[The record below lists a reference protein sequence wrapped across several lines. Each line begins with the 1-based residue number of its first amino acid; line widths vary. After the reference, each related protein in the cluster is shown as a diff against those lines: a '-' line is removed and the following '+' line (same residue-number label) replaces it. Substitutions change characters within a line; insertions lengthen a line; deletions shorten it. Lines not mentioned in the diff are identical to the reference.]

1 MNRSLHISLLLF
13 APLLFAPLLFAAPA
27 AAAGEADA
35 PRLATYSAPEVPVTL
50 NATVLVEAP
59 VVRLG
64 DLFHGLS
71 DLAATPV
78 ARSPAPGARVTLD
91 ARWLYNV
98 ARTYG
103 VPWKPQSALDAVV
116 VERTSQ
122 LIDRPRIEA
131 YLRDVLAEQGVLGDV
146 ELFFDTA
153 DVSMNLPSDAEASLR
168 LARWSYDPANGR
180 FLAQLVAPAEGA
192 ATARLTVN
200 GRAVNMI
207 EVPVPARRLGKGEV
221 ISDADIAWLRL
232 RADRL
237 GRNVVSDASALIG
250 QSPRRT
256 LREGQPIRA
265 NDLRQPVVI
274 AKNSL
279 VTIRLETDRMVL
291 TAQGRALQDGAQDQV
306 IRVMNTH
313 SNVVVSAVVEQSGLV
328 AVSRTNPPAMN

>member
-1 MNRSLHISLLLF
+1 MTMNHSLLF
-13 APLLFAPLLFAAPA
+13 ALFLIAPA
-27 AAAGEADA
+27 MLAGPPATAASETEASHLAAYTA
-35 PRLATYSAPEVPVTL
+35 PQVPVTL

-64 DLFHGLS
+64 DLFDGLQ
-71 DLAATPV
+71 DLAETPV
-78 ARSPAPGARVTLD
+78 ARAPAPGARVTLD
-91 ARWLYNV
+91 ARWLYTV
-98 ARTYG
+98 ARNYG
-103 VPWKPQSALDAVV
+103 VPWQPQSSLDSVV
-116 VERTSQ
+116 VERASQ
-122 LIDRPRIEA
+122 VIDRERIEA
-131 YLRDVLAEQGVLGDV
+131 YLRDVLADQGVLGDV

-153 DVSMNLPSDAEASLR
+153 DLTMNLPSDADDSLR
-168 LARWSYDPANGR
+168 LARWSFDPANGR
-180 FLAQLVAPAEGA
+180 FQAKLVAPADGA
-192 ATARLTVN
+192 AAARLTVN

-207 EVPVPARRLGKGEV
+207 EVPVPARRLSKGDV
-221 ISDADIAWLRL
+221 IGDGDITWIRL

-237 GRNVVSDASALIG
+237 GRNVLSDASALIG

-256 LREGQPIRA
+256 LREGQPVRA

-274 AKNSL
+274 AKNSM

-328 AVSRTNPPAMN
+328 AVSKANPPAMN

>member
-1 MNRSLHISLLLF
+1 MNRRLLISLLLL
-13 APLLFAPLLFAAPA
+13 APLLLAGPA
-27 AAAGEADA
+27 AAASDA
-35 PRLATYSAPEVPVTL
+35 GTPRLAAYTAPEMPVML
-50 NATVLVEAP
+50 NETIVVDAP

-64 DLFHGLS
+64 DLFQGLG
-71 DLAATPV
+71 DLASKPV
-78 ARSPAPGARVTLD
+78 ARSPAPGTRVTLD
-91 ARWLYNV
+91 ARWLYGL

-103 VPWKPQSALDAVV
+103 IPWQPQSALDAVV
-116 VERTSQ
+116 VERTSRV
-122 LIDRPRIEA
+122 IDRSSIEA
-131 YLRDVLAEQGVLGDV
+131 YLREVLAEQGVLGDV
-146 ELFFDTA
+146 ELLFDTA
-153 DVSMNLPSDAEASLR
+153 DLSMHLPSDAEASLR

-192 ATARLTVN
+192 AAARLTVN

-207 EVPVPARRLGKGEV
+207 EVPVPARRLGKDE
-221 ISDADIAWLRL
+221 IITDADIAWLRL

-237 GRNVVSDASALIG
+237 GRNVVSDASTLIG

-265 NDLRQPVVI
+265 NDLRQPLVI
-274 AKNSL
+274 TKNSL

-291 TAQGRALQDGAQDQV
+291 TAQGRALQDGAQDEV

-328 AVSRTNPPAMN
+328 TVSQTNPPTIN